1 MPRTLNKSYSEL
13 VEKAQK
19 LFWVKGY
26 KSVSPDE
33 LAEHLQVSKS
43 TIYNKYT
50 RDMLFMDALK
60 SYVVDLSDPILAQ
73 VRNSNK
79 GIEAFTDFFYMII
92 DGLLEKSFPKSCFM
106 VNTVVELRNEQGQ
119 ITELYERYFGNMRN
133 THRTVLKRAIEMG
146 EIKHPEKLEAYT
158 TCMLSLLF
166 SLSILYK
173 IKNKDELKLYV
184 DEQIALLK

>member
-1 MPRTLNKSYSEL
+1 MPRTLHKSYPEL
-13 VEKAQK
+13 VAQAQK

-33 LAEHLQVSKS
+33 LAEHLEVSKS

-50 RDMLFMDALK
+50 RDMLFMDSLK
-60 SYVVDLSDPILAQ
+60 GYVTDLSDPILEQ

-79 GIEAFTDFFYMII
+79 GIEAFTDFFYMIV

-106 VNTVVELRNEQGQ
+106 VNTVVELRNEKEQ

-133 THRTVLKRAIEMG
+133 THRTVLLRAIELG
-146 EIKHPEKLEAYT
+146 EIIHPEKLEEYT
-158 TCMLSLLF
+158 ECMLSLLF

-173 IKNKDELKLYV
+173 VKNRQELRTYV
-184 DEQIALLK
+184 DEQIALLI

>member
-1 MPRTLNKSYSEL
+1 MPRTLNQSYPEL
-13 VEKAQK
+13 VEKARK

-26 KSVSPDE
+26 KSVSSNE
-33 LAEHLQVSKS
+33 LADHLEVSKS

-50 RDMLFMDALK
+50 RDMLFMDSLK
-60 SYVVDLSDPILAQ
+60 GYVTDLSDPILEQ
-73 VRNSNK
+73 VRNSEK
-79 GIEAFTDFFYMII
+79 GIEAFRDFFYMIV

-106 VNTVVELRNEQGQ
+106 VNTVVELRNEKEQ

-146 EIKHPEKLEAYT
+146 EIKHPERLEAYT
-158 TCMLSLLF
+158 ECMLSVLF

-173 IKNKDELKLYV
+173 IKNRDELRTYV
-184 DEQIALLK
+184 DEQILLLV

>member
-1 MPRTLNKSYSEL
+1 MPRTLHKSYPEL
-13 VEKAQK
+13 VAQAQK

-33 LAEHLQVSKS
+33 LAEHLEVSKS

-50 RDMLFMDALK
+50 RDMLFMDSLK
-60 SYVVDLSDPILAQ
+60 GYVTDLSDPILEQ

-79 GIEAFTDFFYMII
+79 GIEAFTDFFYMIV

-106 VNTVVELRNEQGQ
+106 VNTVVELRNEKEQ

-133 THRTVLKRAIEMG
+133 THRTVLLRAIELG
-146 EIKHPEKLEAYT
+146 EIIHPEKLEEYT
-158 TCMLSLLF
+158 ECMLSLLF

-173 IKNKDELKLYV
+173 VKSRQELRTYV
-184 DEQIALLK
+184 DEQIALLI